1 MTSTTFRASEVDEFM
16 RWQHDD
22 SYELDAL
29 LARLRGEREPSE
41 QMRAGTALH
50 KALEDLTDYSR
61 DYETL
66 SALGYTFN
74 MIADVELQPA
84 PIREVRASATYPLNK
99 DGSATITITGRV
111 DAIDG
116 LRVDDHKSTARY
128 EPEHYLDGWQWRF
141 YLDIFGADLF
151 RWNIFEIAMTDDPF
165 VWDVRAAHRLE
176 QRRYPEL
183 HADCARVAQELA
195 EFAAKHMPERLPSM
209 TAYEA

>member
-1 MTSTTFRASEVDEFM
+1 MNMTFRVSEVDEFR
-16 RWQHDD
+16 RWQADEN
-22 SYELDAL
+22 YELSSL

-74 MIADVELQPA
+74 MIADMQLQLA
-84 PIREVRASATYPLNK
+84 PIREVRASASYPLPGG
-99 DGSATITITGRV
+99 GSITSTGRV

-151 RWNIFEIAMTDDPF
+151 RWNIFEIAMTDDPL

-183 HADCARVAQELA
+183 HADCRRVAQELA
-195 EFAAKHMPERLPSM
+195 EFAAKHMSERLTHEHPH
-209 TAYEA
+209 